1 MGKYTQGILG
11 AFSGKVGTVIGSSW
25 RGINYMRSL
34 SPKRGNANASEK
46 QLEQQARFAMIT
58 AFLNP
63 VKPIL
68 EIGFKNYANGK
79 TGYNSAHSYN
89 LKNALTGITPNLE
102 IDYSMVLLS
111 RGDLPGVTSL
121 AATSDTAA
129 TLNLAWTNNAGK
141 GKAKDTDQL
150 TVVAFCP
157 SSGESVYGSA
167 EATRLDEVLAFE
179 LPAEFSGET
188 VEAYIFW
195 SSADGKDI
203 SNSKYAGSVAVA

>member
-34 SPKRGNANASEK
+34 APKRGNANASNK

-63 VKPIL
+63 VKPLL

-89 LKNALTGITPNLE
+89 LKNALTGLTPNLA

-111 RGDLPGVTSL
+111 RGDLPGVTTLS
-121 AATSDTAA
+121 AVSSAVA

-150 TVVAFCP
+150 MVVVFCP
-157 SSGESVYGSA
+157 TSGEAIYDLAV
-167 EATRLDEVLAFE
+167 ATRLDQVLAFD

-188 VEAYIFW
+188 VETYIFW
-195 SSADGKDI
+195 LSADGKDV
-203 SNSKYAGSVAVA
+203 SSSKYAGSIVVQ